1 MMKKRV
7 LTILLSLTVM
17 ATGMFFAP
25 DRAEAAGA
33 SIQSVGVGYPIH
45 LYEGKGFIVKGRVYS
60 GIKLKKVRAGVKYLH
75 GGWKWGYYKTVNPRK
90 NAYNLNEMDYSIPI
104 RKLPTGTY
112 YYSVYA
118 KNRYGV
124 KKTVLQKKFTV
135 SKIYSA
141 GVSRPTTLKRG
152 KGFVVK
158 GVVRSTFK
166 MKNVKVGVRSKSGNW
181 VGGVNASRIPNSK
194 SYSLSK
200 VDSNLRFGKLR
211 NGTYYYTVK
220 GTDVYGKTKTVVNQ
234 RFRVTSTGTSSSG
247 GSSGSANGILRRG
260 GYQKSYKSWVIN
272 SIGKQPVSGP
282 CGIYAMAYVRAVK
295 DGYFSNPS
303 FKWLKAN
310 YGHGSYAAHWYEAG
324 GSSEYFSSAK
334 SCYRKALGQLTC
346 GRPCIV
352 SVYNGYTGN
361 QHYITLIG
369 YTAGTTYS
377 NVSLSRFIALDPAYG
392 SKVYVSSMKYYDK
405 SSPQLITF

>member
-1 MMKKRV
+1 MKKKV

-17 ATGMFFAP
+17 ATAMCFAP
-25 DRAEAAGA
+25 DRAEAAGY
-33 SIQSVGVGYPIH
+33 SIRSVGVGYPIH

-60 GIKLKKVRAGVKYLH
+60 GAKLKKVRAGVKYIH

-90 NAYNLNEMDYSIPI
+90 NSYNLNEMDYSIPI

-118 KNRYGV
+118 KNKYGIE
-124 KKTVLQKKFTV
+124 KTVLQKKFTV

-166 MKNVKVGVRSKSGNW
+166 MRNVKVGVRSKSGNW
-181 VGGVNASRIPNSK
+181 VSGVNASRIPNSK

-200 VDSNLRFGKLR
+200 VDSNLRFGKLS

-220 GTDVYGKTKTVVNQ
+220 GTDLYGKTKTVVNQ
-234 RFRVTSTGTSSSG
+234 RFKVTSTGTSSSG
-247 GSSGSANGILRRG
+247 GSSGSANGIIRTG
-260 GYQKSYKSWVIN
+260 GYQKSYKSRVIN
-272 SIGKQPVSGP
+272 SIGAQPMSGP
-282 CGIYAMAYVRAVK
+282 CGIYAMAYARAVK
-295 DGYFSNPS
+295 DGYFSHPS
-303 FKWLKAN
+303 YSWLKRN
-310 YGHGSYAAHWYEAG
+310 YGHGSNAAYWWEAG
-324 GSSEYFSSAK
+324 GESNYYSSSK
-334 SCYRKALGQLTC
+334 SCYKKALWQLAC
-346 GRPCIV
+346 GKPCIIN
-352 SVYNGYTGN
+352 VYNGYTGN

-369 YTAGTTYS
+369 YKAGTTYS
-377 NVSLSRFIALDPAYG
+377 NVSLSKFIALDPAYG
-392 SKVYVSSMKYYDK
+392 KQINVSSMKY
-405 SSPQLITF
+405 SNHRTPQLITF